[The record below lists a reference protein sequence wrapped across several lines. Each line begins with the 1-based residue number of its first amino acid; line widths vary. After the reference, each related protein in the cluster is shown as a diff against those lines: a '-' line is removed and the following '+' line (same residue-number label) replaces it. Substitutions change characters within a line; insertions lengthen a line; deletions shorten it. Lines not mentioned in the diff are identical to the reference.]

1 MINELNDTIIC
12 QNGEQFTK
20 AQIEL
25 MKQDL
30 FHILQEYT
38 IVFIKEKIM
47 IALWLLH
54 TKKKKRQSY

>member
-30 FHILQEYT
+30 FHIL
-38 IVFIKEKIM
+38 
-47 IALWLLH
+47 
-54 TKKKKRQSY
+54 